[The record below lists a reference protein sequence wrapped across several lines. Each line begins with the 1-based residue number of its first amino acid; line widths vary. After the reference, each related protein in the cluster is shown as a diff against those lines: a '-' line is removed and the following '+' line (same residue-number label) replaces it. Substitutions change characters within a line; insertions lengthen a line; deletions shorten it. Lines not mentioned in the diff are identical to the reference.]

1 MHQNTLMVSKALRD
15 KVLIWF
21 QQSNRYL
28 VCDTVIHSMLEDLE
42 NGISPEALIKTI
54 AQESELELKAI
65 QNIVNSVITVFI
77 VTAGANNGQSRY
89 LNFCIPL
96 APSILDASS
105 NSFGIFFKEAI

>member
-1 MHQNTLMVSKALRD
+1 MVSKALKE

-42 NGISPEALIKTI
+42 SGITKEALIKTI

-65 QNIVNSVITVFI
+65 QT
-77 VTAGANNGQSRY
+77 
-89 LNFCIPL
+89 L
-96 APSILDASS
+96 
-105 NSFGIFFKEAI
+105 